1 MNLGLLTHAYYLFD
15 PSPSTISVFF
25 WIFTGFFIL
34 TIGGSIACT
43 KIVAQWPEKTRG
55 LAKKLFKNEPKTFLW
70 LGIIGVLIEFFRYE
84 NVPYLS
90 MRVITYTVALLILIF
105 IGKALYKGFKIYPE
119 EYKKLLTEKEIN
131 KYLPKKRI

>member
-34 TIGGSIACT
+34 TIAGSIAST
-43 KIVAQWPEKTRG
+43 KILAPRG
-55 LAKKLFKNEPKTFLW
+55 LIKKMFKNDPKIFLW
-70 LGIIGVLIEFFRYE
+70 LGIVGLLVQFFRYE

-90 MRVITYTVALLILIF
+90 MRVITYTVTLLILIF
-105 IGKALYKGFKIYPE
+105 VGKALYKGLKTYPE
-119 EYKKLLTEKEIN
+119 EYKKLLTEKEKY
-131 KYLPKKRI
+131 KYLPKKRV